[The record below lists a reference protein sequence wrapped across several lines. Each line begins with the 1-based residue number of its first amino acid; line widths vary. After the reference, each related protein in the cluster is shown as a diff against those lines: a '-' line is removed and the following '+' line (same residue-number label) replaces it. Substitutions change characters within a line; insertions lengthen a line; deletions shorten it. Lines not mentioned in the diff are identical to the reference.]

1 MVMQVIKTSFESTIH
16 NVCAELVHEEISG
29 LQRFSIGAV
38 VTAPVYALTARVIA
52 VAAHALWI
60 ANEVVQFVPRMI
72 GITIGLATC
81 DQAALS
87 RHFFQRAA
95 RVYGLY
101 FQTLGAQFAVG
112 SLACVIPEFSHYL
125 LELHKPLFALQ
136 VETFIQSLPDL
147 PHVQKE
153 IRKSYGP
160 VDSLV
165 QLYQRLGLT
174 NNEWRQALT
183 TAILSSY
190 RDNPK
195 LGPDYLTTDSKLFQ
209 EAFTNTLFFY
219 AALKLNEKQERQQLT
234 VDIVNGLHPD
244 IWRHMKDYL
253 EIGTQIK
260 LIELLKE
267 TIVDHEVNNHFL
279 YLFKVLTGFTYR
291 EPATVAVL
299 RMLPEKMTESRTK
312 LIQDQKFSQEDIESY
327 MSLSPMTLD
336 GIVRLI
342 DSSRLSNANPP
353 AITFSHA
360 GHDVTFTQDFQFFGA
375 KPMLVELKTAHAR
388 LTAEEKATL
397 YQLCCDTDGV
407 QPTARTREFFQM
419 LQLAKMELFDKKMN
433 NTDLDGD
440 STVDWSAPFTF

>member
-1 MVMQVIKTSFESTIH
+1 MQVIKTSFESSVH
-16 NVCAELVHEEISG
+16 NVCAELVHDEISG
-29 LQRFSIGAV
+29 LQRLSIGAV
-38 VTAPVYALTARVIA
+38 ASVPVYALAARVVAI
-52 VAAHALWI
+52 AAHAIWI
-60 ANEVVQFVPRMI
+60 GNEVIQFLPRMI
-72 GITIGLATC
+72 GITVGLATC

-147 PHVQKE
+147 PHVQKGL
-153 IRKSYGP
+153 RSSYGP
-160 VDSLV
+160 IDSLV

-190 RDNPK
+190 RDNPNV
-195 LGPDYLTTDSKLFQ
+195 GPDYLNTDSKLFQ
-209 EAFTNTLFFY
+209 DAFTNTLFFY
-219 AALKLNEKQERQQLT
+219 SALKLNEKQEKGQLS
-234 VDIVNGLHPD
+234 VAIVNGLHPD

-253 EIGTQIK
+253 EIGTQIR

-267 TIVDHEVNNHFL
+267 TIIDHEVNNHFL
-279 YLFKVLTGFTYR
+279 YLFKVLTGFAYR
-291 EPATVAVL
+291 EPATTAVL
-299 RMLPEKMTESRTK
+299 RMLPEKMKESRAQ
-312 LIQDQKFSQEDIESY
+312 LIRDKKFSQDDIESY
-327 MSLSPMTLD
+327 LSLSPMTLD
-336 GIVRLI
+336 GIARLLE
-342 DSSRLSNANPP
+342 SSRLSNANPP

-360 GHDVTFTQDFQFFGA
+360 GSEVTFNQDFQFFGA
-375 KPMLVELKTAHAR
+375 KPMLVELKAAHAM
-388 LTAEEKATL
+388 LTPEEKATL

-433 NTDLDGD
+433 NADLDGD
-440 STVDWSAPFTF
+440 SKVDWSAPFTF

>member
-29 LQRFSIGAV
+29 LQRFSIQAV
-38 VTAPVYALTARVIA
+38 VCAPVYAVTARVVA

-60 ANEVVQFVPRMI
+60 GNEVIQFLPRMI
-72 GITIGLATC
+72 GITVGLATC

-147 PHVQKE
+147 PHVQKGL
-153 IRKSYGP
+153 RKSYGP
-160 VDSLV
+160 IDSLV

-183 TAILSSY
+183 AAILSSY

-195 LGPDYLTTDSKLFQ
+195 SGPDYLNTDSKLFQ
-209 EAFTNTLFFY
+209 EAFANTLFFY
-219 AALKLNEKQERQQLT
+219 AALKLNEKQEKGQCT
-234 VDIVNGLHPD
+234 AAIVNGLHPD

-299 RMLPEKMTESRTK
+299 RMLPEKMTESRAK
-312 LIQDQKFSQEDIESY
+312 LIADQKFSQEDVESY

-360 GHDVTFTQDFQFFGA
+360 GRDVTFTQDFQFFGA
-375 KPMLVELKTAHAR
+375 KPMLVELKAAYAR
-388 LTAEEKATL
+388 LEPQEKATL
-397 YQLCCDTDGV
+397 YQLCCETDGV